1 VRVGIDGRSLAG
13 PQDRGVTHVTRA
25 MVTALA
31 AAFPDDR
38 LDVLVPGGSRWAPPP
53 ELDREN
59 VRIVRHPLP
68 SRVLF
73 GSAAVLRRPRL
84 DRLLGDID
92 VLWVPAPAPLAVS
105 RGVPLVLS
113 VHDLSWVQR
122 PQDFTAYERLWHA
135 LARPRRLAEQATAV
149 TAVSRATAA
158 ELEGRWRIAPERVTV
173 VRNGVDL
180 PPAES
185 GMARGDLPE
194 RYLLFVG
201 ALEPR
206 KAPELLVEAFGRAR
220 SRGLDAE
227 LVLAGD
233 GRLAPRLRAPGVRLL
248 GQVPRGALPGLYAGA
263 LALVMPSWLEGFGLP
278 PAEALLAGTPA
289 IVSDLPAF
297 AEILGE
303 GALRV
308 PPGDMEALADA
319 LVRVAGDDELRAR
332 LAAAGGEVVGSLSW
346 ERAARELRAVLG
358 SAAEGPAR

>member
-25 MVTALA
+25 LVDVLA
-31 AAFPDDR
+31 ASFPDDR
-38 LDVLVPGGSRWAPPP
+38 LDVLVPGRGRWAPAPG
-53 ELDREN
+53 LDREN

-68 SRVLF
+68 SRLLF
-73 GSAAVLRRPRL
+73 GTAAVLGRPRL
-84 DRLLGDID
+84 DRLLGDVD

-105 RGVPLVLS
+105 AGVPLVLS
-113 VHDLSWVQR
+113 VHDLSWIER

-135 LARPRRLAEQATAV
+135 LARPRRLAERASVV

-158 ELEGRWRIAPERVTV
+158 ELETRWRIAPERLTV

-180 PPAES
+180 PPAEPDT
-185 GMARGDLPE
+185 APENLPE

-233 GRLAPRLRAPGVRLL
+233 GRLAPRLHAPGVHLL
-248 GQVPRGALPGLYAGA
+248 GQVPRVALPGLYAGA

-278 PAEALLAGTPA
+278 PAEAQLAGTPA

-297 AEILGE
+297 AETLGE

-308 PPGDMEALADA
+308 PPGDTEALADA
-319 LVRVAGDDELRAR
+319 LVRIAGDDELRAR
-332 LAAAGGEVVGSLSW
+332 LAAAGAESVGALSW
-346 ERAARELRAVLG
+346 ERAARELRAVLA
-358 SAAEGPAR
+358 SAAEGRGG

>member
-1 VRVGIDGRSLAG
+1 MSRARWSTRWPRRSPTTASTCWCPAGI
-13 PQDRGVTHVTRA
+13 P
-25 MVTALA
+25 A
-31 AAFPDDR
+31 A
-38 LDVLVPGGSRWAPPP
+38 RWS
-53 ELDREN
+53 EVDREN

-73 GSAAVLRRPRL
+73 GAAAVARRPRL
-84 DRLLGDID
+84 DRLLRDVD

-113 VHDLSWVQR
+113 VHDLSWVER

-135 LARPRRLAEQATAV
+135 LARLRHLAERATAL

-158 ELEGRWRIAPERVTV
+158 KLTERWRIDPERVTV

-180 PPAES
+180 PPADRS
-185 GMARGDLPE
+185 AARGDLPD

-206 KAPELLVEAFGRAR
+206 KAPDLLVEAFGRAR
-220 SRGLDAE
+220 ARGLDAE

-233 GRLAPRLRAPGVRLL
+233 GRLAPRLQAPGVRLL
-248 GQVPRGALPGLYAGA
+248 GQVPRGALPSLYAGA

-297 AEILGE
+297 AETLGE

-308 PPGDMEALADA
+308 PPGDAEALADA
-319 LVRVAGDDELRAR
+319 LLRVAGDGELRAR
-332 LAAAGGEVVGSLSW
+332 LAAAGAVAVGSLSW
-346 ERAARELRAVLG
+346 DRAARELRAVLA
-358 SAAEGPAR
+358 SAAESANG